1 MRKILV
7 IALREYNAAVRTKSF
22 LISLVVLPIMMGG
35 GLVMQYLLK
44 SYVDTRPR
52 TFAVVDRSPGQQLSL
67 FLDAALYVRNDK
79 EALDSSTNKLTK
91 PIYSLEHVPPGA
103 DTPEALAEQRL
114 ELSQRVR
121 LKEIDGFLE
130 IGPRVLDHGSP
141 DLLSITNL
149 KELPALDEEQV
160 LRYQSNRPTYD
171 AFYQWAE
178 KVLNLAIEEARGV
191 KAGLPPGKISLM
203 LRPVPLK
210 PKGLT
215 RQDPETG
222 QIVDGPDD
230 NLIAFILVPAGLIV
244 MMFMMVMIGATP
256 LMQGVV
262 EEKIQRI
269 AEVLLGSVK
278 PFQLMAGKLLGLVGV
293 SLTLTAVYLGG
304 AYLTAYHYDVTHYI
318 PLNIIAWFLL
328 YQVLAVLMYG
338 SLFIAIGAACTDMRE
353 TQSLMWPVM
362 LLACIPLFVWINV
375 VREPN
380 SGFATGVSLFPF
392 ATPMLM
398 IGRQAVP
405 PGVGIL
411 QPLLGVGL
419 VLLTTAACVYAAG
432 RIFRVGIL
440 MQGKGAQLSDL
451 VKWVIRG

>member
-1 MRKILV
+1 MRKILA
-7 IALREYNAAVRTKSF
+7 IAIREYNAAVRTKSF

-35 GLVMQYLLK
+35 GLMVQYLLK

-52 TFAVVDRSPGQQLSL
+52 TYAVVDRSPGQQLSL
-67 FLDAALYVRNDK
+67 VLEAAVTVRNDK
-79 EALDSSTNKLTK
+79 EAYDPKTKELVK
-91 PIYSLEHVPPGA
+91 PIYTLERVA
-103 DTPEALAEQRL
+103 QSANTPEAIAEQRL
-114 ELSQRVR
+114 ELSRRVQA
-121 LKEIDGFLE
+121 KEIDGFLD
-130 IGPRVLDHGSP
+130 IGPRVLDHGP
-141 DLLSITNL
+141 TDLASLAGL
-149 KELPALDEEQV
+149 KELPTLDEQQV

-171 AFYQWAE
+171 AFYQWAD
-178 KVLNLAIEEARGV
+178 KVLNLAIEEARGI
-191 KAGLPPGKISLM
+191 KAGLPPGKLSLM
-203 LRPVPLK
+203 MRPVPLK

-215 RQDPETG
+215 KQDPATG
-222 QIVDGPDD
+222 QIIDGPDD

-278 PFQLMAGKLLGLVGV
+278 PFQLMCGKLLGLVGV

-304 AYLTAYHYDVTHYI
+304 SYLTAYHYDVTHYI
-318 PLNIIAWFLL
+318 PLTIIAWFLL

-353 TQSLMWPVM
+353 TQTLMWPVM
-362 LLACIPLFVWINV
+362 LLACIPLFVWVNV

-380 SGFATGVSLFPF
+380 SGFALAVSLFPF

-405 PGVGIL
+405 PGIGL
-411 QPLLGVGL
+411 FQPILGVVL

-440 MQGKGAQLSDL
+440 LQGKGAHFGDL